1 MWDVGVEVGVVCLGD
16 TAPPGWVPAQEP
28 VGVMLH
34 LPHGG
39 MWWTQ
44 RLNAL
49 HTHGSFSGKTRK
61 PRLVWTG
68 TWSVIQQWVLSCD
81 EKPNAAIIC

>member
-1 MWDVGVEVGVVCLGD
+1 MGVVCLGD

-39 MWWTQ
+39 YVVDPKAKRVAHPRQ
-44 RLNAL
+44 
-49 HTHGSFSGKTRK
+49 FSCKNWK

-68 TWSVIQQWVLSCD
+68 TWSVIQQLVLS
-81 EKPNAAIIC
+81 